1 MEQRPSFRGS
11 PWHSILEGLLGH
23 VEREPT
29 LRAVAEMACKEVSAD
44 RATVFLLDTGRRLLS
59 GTIALGTE
67 GHAIEVPLDMESVAG
82 FTALTGQ
89 TVRVDDATSDL
100 SVIDSRLRFSNR
112 VDRLVGYTTRALLAA
127 AIRTRG
133 ETIGVLEAVSSTAG
147 RFAPEHEDRIEDLAA
162 VAGLVLHVC
171 GLYQD
176 IKNLREV
183 ERRKSDFID
192 LLAHEIKEPI
202 AAVQMLADY
211 ASTIENDP
219 DERHRLLERIVLR
232 AHQVTSLVSELLEV
246 SRVKRGLVLGEV
258 RPVELGAL
266 ARATVQSMEDLAER
280 RAVAVTLELDAATP
294 RARLDDGLA
303 PYIFTNLLS
312 NALKYTDGG
321 GKVRLAVRPEGG
333 GALVE
338 AVDTG
343 IGVPPGEIRHLFH
356 EFYRATNA
364 RQRGVDGTG
373 LGLVVVKEIAER
385 FGGRVGVDST
395 LGKGS
400 RFWVWLPATAPD
412 TPSPR

>member
-1 MEQRPSFRGS
+1 MEQRSSFRGS
-11 PWHSILEGLLGH
+11 PWHSILETLLGH
-23 VEREPT
+23 VDREPT
-29 LRAVAEMACKEVSAD
+29 LRAVAELACREVAAD
-44 RATVFLLDTGRRLLS
+44 RATVFLVDAGRGLLS
-59 GTIALGTE
+59 GTIALGAE

-82 FTALTGQ
+82 FTALTGR

-100 SVIDSRLRFSNR
+100 SVIDSRLRFSSR
-112 VDRLVGYTTRALLAA
+112 VDRQIGYTTRALLTA
-127 AIRTRG
+127 AIRSRDRI
-133 ETIGVLEAVSSTAG
+133 IGVLEAVSSTPG

-171 GLYQD
+171 GLYRD
-176 IKNLREV
+176 IKNLQEV

-211 ASTIENDP
+211 AGTIENDP

-232 AHQVTSLVSELLEV
+232 AHQVTSLVNELLEV

-258 RPVELGAL
+258 RPVDLGAM
-266 ARATVQSMEDLAER
+266 ARATVQSLEDLAECR
-280 RAVAVTLELDAATP
+280 GVRVVLDVDPATP
-294 RARLDDGLA
+294 SARLDDGLA

-312 NALKYTDGG
+312 NGLKYTDGG
-321 GKVRLAVRPEGG
+321 GTVRLAVRPEGG

-338 AVDTG
+338 TLDTG
-343 IGVPPGEIRHLFH
+343 IGVPPGEIHRLFT
-356 EFYRATNA
+356 EFYRASNA
-364 RQRGVDGTG
+364 RQRGTDGTG

-385 FGGRVGVDST
+385 FGGRVGVDSA